1 MDKTKQMF
9 PELNEFK
16 YDFDAKTTKPV
27 KEFLL
32 SKKGICYD
40 FVNYI
45 YHKNNNVKCYFIY
58 TNKGNNTHTFALLN
72 DIWIEYAWKT
82 YKGEHANFNYNKIV
96 DLFCKEYNCDK
107 SSILLVEYKPNNKV
121 QTIKEFCDDRFK
133 QTNDIS
139 LESYSGYASSKKKKY
154 SKNNKREVIGRRRF
168 KCEDCGQR
176 FGTFDQLFKH
186 ATKMHSDLI
195 NNEDPYKYL
204 FDKRNPGIKLCVI
217 CKKNT
222 CEWNPVKHK
231 YARYCTNPEC
241 KKKAREMFQKNMK
254 RIYGTDNLLNDPEHQ
269 AEMLAN
275 RKISGRYTW
284 KDGVQIIYVGKYELD
299 FLQYCENTLH
309 FTSSDVVPFP
319 TNKAIKYLDKFT
331 NVERFYIPDFW
342 IPSLNL
348 AIEIKDGSKYP
359 LDSKA
364 KMAMKE
370 EAVIKL
376 DKFNFIKIVDKD
388 YSDFNDLIKTLKDL
402 NCAEVKKDGNH
413 IFIIPAP
420 SNNSL

>member
-1 MDKTKQMF
+1 M
-9 PELNEFK
+9 
-16 YDFDAKTTKPV
+16 V
-27 KEFLL
+27 
-32 SKKGICYD
+32 
-40 FVNYI
+40 
-45 YHKNNNVKCYFIY
+45 
-58 TNKGNNTHTFALLN
+58 
-72 DIWIEYAWKT
+72 
-82 YKGEHANFNYNKIV
+82 
-96 DLFCKEYNCDK
+96 
-107 SSILLVEYKPNNKV
+107 
-121 QTIKEFCDDRFK
+121 
-133 QTNDIS
+133 
-139 LESYSGYASSKKKKY
+139 KKY
-154 SKNNKREVIGRRRF
+154 SKNNKREVTGRRRF

-195 NNEDPYKYL
+195 NDEDPYKYL

-275 RKISGRYTW
+275 RKISGKYTW

-319 TNKAIKYLDKFT
+319 TNMAIKYLDKFT

-388 YSDFNDLIKTLKDL
+388 YTDFNDLVKTLKDL

-420 SNNSL
+420 GNDVL